1 MQVVRCE
8 GFSRLITDL
17 ILLGVKWLTY
27 FIFML
32 TKNDLTIENAL
43 DVFDEI
49 KDTGVRH
56 IGFKDI
62 GPPMDKLKILVQ
74 RMKRQDMTTY
84 LEVVSESEE
93 ANVKS
98 VKSAAEL
105 GVDNLIGGTY
115 AEQTLKMMK
124 DKKLGYYPYIGK
136 IVGHPCLLRGSIEEI
151 VADGEKKKAM
161 GIDGINL
168 LAYRYDGDVEKL
180 ITSVQKAVK
189 VPLIVAGSIDSFERV
204 RRMKDLK
211 VDGFTI
217 GGAILDKKFVSN
229 GSLSDQMRAVL
240 KETGEMS

>member
-1 MQVVRCE
+1 
-8 GFSRLITDL
+8 
-17 ILLGVKWLTY
+17 
-27 FIFML
+27 ML
-32 TKNDLTIENAL
+32 TKNDLTIQNAL

-49 KDTGVRH
+49 KDTGIRH

-62 GPPMDKLKILVQ
+62 GLPMDKLKILVQ
-74 RMKRQDMTTY
+74 RMKKQDMRTY

-98 VKSAAEL
+98 VKSALEL
-105 GVDNLIGGTY
+105 GVDNLIGGSY
-115 AEQTLKMMK
+115 VEQTLKLMK
-124 DKKLGYYPYIGK
+124 GKKLGFFPYIGK

-151 VADGEKKKAM
+151 VADGKKKKAM

-168 LAYRYDGDVEKL
+168 LAYRYDGNVEEL
-180 ITSVQKAVK
+180 ITTVQKAVK

-217 GGAILDKKFVSN
+217 GGAILDKKFVLN

-240 KETGEMS
+240 KETGEIS

>member
-1 MQVVRCE
+1 
-8 GFSRLITDL
+8 
-17 ILLGVKWLTY
+17 
-27 FIFML
+27 ML
-32 TKNDLTIENAL
+32 TKNDLTIQNAL

-62 GPPMDKLKILVQ
+62 GLPMDKLKILVQ
-74 RMKRQDMTTY
+74 RMKKQDMRTY

-98 VKSAAEL
+98 VKSALEL
-105 GVDNLIGGTY
+105 GVDNLIGGSY
-115 AEQTLKMMK
+115 VEQTLKLMK
-124 DKKLGYYPYIGK
+124 GKKLGVFPYIGK

-151 VADGEKKKAM
+151 VADGKKKKAM

-168 LAYRYDGDVEKL
+168 LAYRYDGNVEEL

-217 GGAILDKKFVSN
+217 GGAILDKKFVLN

-240 KETGEMS
+240 KETGEIS